1 MKKINQDT
9 AGSIFRRN
17 WRLIAFVVGL
27 IIIFWLVYVLRSVLL
42 PFICGLVLAYLLYP
56 IVSWL
61 ERKLPGKSR
70 WLSAR
75 RGSLI
80 AGLFIIILVVIGVLA
95 FYIVTGVASSFS
107 VLIKNAPQYFSE
119 GFQTLKGWLESFQ
132 RWLPP
137 EVQQQ
142 GGTGFQD
149 VGTILGNAVRSA
161 FGKGISYI
169 SGTFGLIIGFVALPV
184 FLFYVL
190 KDWEKL
196 SSGFYSAFSPQ
207 MAEHVRGV
215 VGVVNKVLGR
225 WIRAQLVL
233 SATVAVLCF
242 IGLAA
247 LGITLAP
254 ALAVLQ
260 GIMEFVPILGP
271 WIGGAV
277 GVIVILAIAPQK
289 IIWAIGIYLVVQLL
303 ENILLVP
310 RIHGGYLRV
319 HPAIILVLLPLGAY
333 IAGLWGII
341 LIIPLTATAVEIYKY
356 VRDSLKADEIQQPA
370 EQ

>member
-1 MKKINQDT
+1 MKKIKQDT

-17 WRLIAFVVGL
+17 WRLIAFVAGL
-27 IIIFWLVYVLRSVLL
+27 IIVFWLVYILRSVLL
-42 PFICGLVLAYLLYP
+42 PFICGLVLAYLLLP

-61 ERKLPGKSR
+61 EKKLPVKSR

-75 RGSLI
+75 RASLI
-80 AGLFIIILVVIGVLA
+80 AGLFIVILVIVGVLA
-95 FYIVTGVASSFS
+95 FYIATGVASSFS
-107 VLIKNAPQYFSE
+107 ILVKNAPQYFSE
-119 GFQTLKGWLESFQ
+119 GLQTLRRWLESFQ
-132 RWLPP
+132 LWLPP
-137 EVQQQ
+137 EVQ
-142 GGTGFQD
+142 GGMSFQNI
-149 VGTILGNAVRSA
+149 GTILGDAMRNA

-169 SGTFGLIIGFVALPV
+169 TGTFGLILGFVALPV

-196 SSGFYSAFSPQ
+196 SSSFYSAFSPR
-207 MAEHVRGV
+207 MTEHVRGV
-215 VGVVNKVLGR
+215 VGVINKVLGR

-233 SATVAVLCF
+233 SAAVAVLCF

-271 WIGGAV
+271 WIGGII

-289 IIWAIGIYLVVQLL
+289 VIWAIIIYFAVQLL
-303 ENILLVP
+303 ENIFLVP
-310 RIHGGYLRV
+310 RIHGGYLKI

-341 LIIPLTATAVEIYKY
+341 LIVPLTATAVEIYKY
-356 VRDSLKADEIQQPA
+356 VRDSLRADEIQQTT

>member
-1 MKKINQDT
+1 M
-9 AGSIFRRN
+9 
-17 WRLIAFVVGL
+17 
-27 IIIFWLVYVLRSVLL
+27 L

-61 ERKLPGKSR
+61 ERRLPGKSR

-75 RGSLI
+75 RASLI
-80 AGLFIIILVVIGVLA
+80 AGLFIIILVVVGMLA
-95 FYIVTGVASSFS
+95 FYIITGVVSSFS
-107 VLIKNAPQYFSE
+107 ILLKNAPQYFSE
-119 GFQTLKGWLESFQ
+119 GLQTLRGWLEGFQ

-137 EVQQQ
+137 EIQQQ
-142 GGTGFQD
+142 VGGSSQD
-149 VGTILGNAVRSA
+149 VGTILGNALRSA

-169 SGTFGLIIGFVALPV
+169 SSSFGLILGFVALPV

-215 VGVVNKVLGR
+215 VAVIDKVLGR

-233 SATVAVLCF
+233 SAVVAVMSF

-277 GVIVILAIAPQK
+277 GVIVTLAIAPEK
-289 IIWAIGIYLVVQLL
+289 VIGVAVVYLAVQLL
-303 ENILLVP
+303 ENIFLVP
-310 RIHGGYLRV
+310 RIHGGYLKI
-319 HPAIILVLLPLGAY
+319 HPAMILVLLPLGAY

-341 LIIPLTATAVEIYKY
+341 LVVPLTATVVEIYKY
-356 VRDSLKADEIQQPA
+356 VRQSLMAQEIQQA
-370 EQ
+370 SE

>member
-1 MKKINQDT
+1 MFKRQ
-9 AGSIFRRN
+9 
-17 WRLIAFVVGL
+17 WRLIIVILGI
-27 IIIFWLVYVLRSVLL
+27 IIIFLLLYVFRSVML
-42 PFICGLVLAYLLYP
+42 PFICGLILAYLLYP

-61 ERKLPGKSR
+61 ERRLPGKSR

-75 RGSLI
+75 RASLI
-80 AGLFIIILVVIGVLA
+80 AGLFIIILVVVGMLA
-95 FYIVTGVASSFS
+95 FYIITGVVSSFS
-107 VLIKNAPQYFSE
+107 ILLKNAPQYFSE
-119 GFQTLKGWLESFQ
+119 GLQTLRGWLEGFQ

-137 EVQQQ
+137 EIQQQ
-142 GGTGFQD
+142 VGGSSQD
-149 VGTILGNAVRSA
+149 VGTILGNALRSA

-169 SGTFGLIIGFVALPV
+169 SGSFGLILGFVALPV

-215 VGVVNKVLGR
+215 VAVIDKVLGR

-233 SATVAVLCF
+233 SAVVAVLSF

-277 GVIVILAIAPQK
+277 GVIVTLAIAPEK
-289 IIWAIGIYLVVQLL
+289 VIGVAVVYLAVQLL
-303 ENILLVP
+303 ENIFLVP
-310 RIHGGYLRV
+310 RIHGGYLKI
-319 HPAIILVLLPLGAY
+319 HPAMILVLLPLGAY

-341 LIIPLTATAVEIYKY
+341 LVVPLTATVVEIYKY
-356 VRDSLKADEIQQPA
+356 VRQSLMAQEIQQA
-370 EQ
+370 SE

>member
-1 MKKINQDT
+1 M
-9 AGSIFRRN
+9 
-17 WRLIAFVVGL
+17 
-27 IIIFWLVYVLRSVLL
+27 L
-42 PFICGLVLAYLLYP
+42 PFICGLILAYLLYP

-61 ERKLPGKSR
+61 ERRLPGKSR

-75 RGSLI
+75 RASLI
-80 AGLFIIILVVIGVLA
+80 AGLFIIILVVVGLFT
-95 FYIVTGVASSFS
+95 FYIITGVVSSFS
-107 VLIKNAPQYFSE
+107 ILLKNAPQYFSE
-119 GFQTLKGWLESFQ
+119 GLQTLRGWLEGFQ

-137 EVQQQ
+137 EIQQQ
-142 GGTGFQD
+142 VGGSSQD
-149 VGTILGNAVRSA
+149 VGTILGNALRSA

-169 SGTFGLIIGFVALPV
+169 SSSFGLILGFVALPV

-215 VGVVNKVLGR
+215 VAVIDKVLGR

-233 SATVAVLCF
+233 SAVVAVLSF

-277 GVIVILAIAPQK
+277 GVIVTLAIAPEK
-289 IIWAIGIYLVVQLL
+289 VIGVAVVYLAVQLL
-303 ENILLVP
+303 ENIFLVP
-310 RIHGGYLRV
+310 RIHGGYLKI
-319 HPAIILVLLPLGAY
+319 HPAMILVLLPLGAY

-341 LIIPLTATAVEIYKY
+341 LVVPLTATVVEIYKY
-356 VRDSLKADEIQQPA
+356 VRQSLMAQEIQQA
-370 EQ
+370 SE

>member
-1 MKKINQDT
+1 MFKRQ
-9 AGSIFRRN
+9 
-17 WRLIAFVVGL
+17 WRLITVILGI
-27 IIIFWLVYVLRSVLL
+27 IIIFLLLYVFRSVML

-61 ERKLPGKSR
+61 ERRLPGKSR

-75 RGSLI
+75 RASLI
-80 AGLFIIILVVIGVLA
+80 AGLFIIILVVVGLFT
-95 FYIVTGVASSFS
+95 FYIITGVVSSFS
-107 VLIKNAPQYFSE
+107 ILLKNAPQYFSE
-119 GFQTLKGWLESFQ
+119 GLQTLRGWLEGFQ

-137 EVQQQ
+137 EIQQQ
-142 GGTGFQD
+142 VGGSSQD
-149 VGTILGNAVRSA
+149 VGTILGNALRSA

-169 SGTFGLIIGFVALPV
+169 SGSFGLILGFVALPV

-215 VGVVNKVLGR
+215 VAVIDKVLGR

-233 SATVAVLCF
+233 SAVVAVLSF

-277 GVIVILAIAPQK
+277 GVIVTLAIAPEK
-289 IIWAIGIYLVVQLL
+289 VIGVAVVYLAVQLL
-303 ENILLVP
+303 ENIFLVP
-310 RIHGGYLRV
+310 RIHGGYLKI
-319 HPAIILVLLPLGAY
+319 HPAMILVLLPLGAY

-341 LIIPLTATAVEIYKY
+341 LVVPLTATVVEIYKY
-356 VRDSLKADEIQQPA
+356 VRQSLMAQEIQQA
-370 EQ
+370 SE

>member
-1 MKKINQDT
+1 MFKRQ
-9 AGSIFRRN
+9 
-17 WRLIAFVVGL
+17 WRLIIVILGI
-27 IIIFWLVYVLRSVLL
+27 IIIFLLLYVFRSVML

-61 ERKLPGKSR
+61 ERRLPGKSR

-75 RGSLI
+75 RASLI
-80 AGLFIIILVVIGVLA
+80 AGLFIIILVVVGMLA
-95 FYIVTGVASSFS
+95 FYIITGVVSSFS
-107 VLIKNAPQYFSE
+107 ILLKNAPQYFSE
-119 GFQTLKGWLESFQ
+119 GLQTLRGWLEGFQ

-137 EVQQQ
+137 EIQQQ
-142 GGTGFQD
+142 VGGSSQD
-149 VGTILGNAVRSA
+149 VGTILGNALRSA

-169 SGTFGLIIGFVALPV
+169 SSSFGLILGFVALPV

-215 VGVVNKVLGR
+215 VAVIDKVLGR

-233 SATVAVLCF
+233 SAVVAVMSF

-277 GVIVILAIAPQK
+277 GVIVTLAIAPEK
-289 IIWAIGIYLVVQLL
+289 VIGVAVVYLAVQLL
-303 ENILLVP
+303 ENIFLVP
-310 RIHGGYLRV
+310 RIHGGYLKI
-319 HPAIILVLLPLGAY
+319 HPAMILVLLPLGAY

-341 LIIPLTATAVEIYKY
+341 LVVPLTATVVEIYKY
-356 VRDSLKADEIQQPA
+356 VRQSLMAQEIQQA
-370 EQ
+370 SE

>member
-1 MKKINQDT
+1 MFKRQ
-9 AGSIFRRN
+9 
-17 WRLIAFVVGL
+17 WRLIIVLLGI
-27 IIIFWLVYVLRSVLL
+27 IIIFLLLYVFRSVML

-61 ERKLPGKSR
+61 ERRLPGKSR

-75 RGSLI
+75 RASLI
-80 AGLFIIILVVIGVLA
+80 AGLFIIILVVVGLFT
-95 FYIVTGVASSFS
+95 FYIITGVVSSFS
-107 VLIKNAPQYFSE
+107 ILLKNAPQYFSE
-119 GFQTLKGWLESFQ
+119 GLQTLRGWLEGFQ

-137 EVQQQ
+137 EIQQQ
-142 GGTGFQD
+142 VGGSSQD
-149 VGTILGNAVRSA
+149 VGTILGNALRST

-169 SGTFGLIIGFVALPV
+169 SGTFGLILGFVALPV

-215 VGVVNKVLGR
+215 VAVIDKVLGR

-233 SATVAVLCF
+233 SAVVAVMSF

-277 GVIVILAIAPQK
+277 GVIVTLAIAPEK
-289 IIWAIGIYLVVQLL
+289 VIGVAVVYLAVQLL
-303 ENILLVP
+303 ENIFLVP
-310 RIHGGYLRV
+310 RIHGGYLKI
-319 HPAIILVLLPLGAY
+319 HPAMILVLLPLGAY

-341 LIIPLTATAVEIYKY
+341 LVVPLTATVVEIYKY
-356 VRDSLKADEIQQPA
+356 VRQSLMAQEIQQA
-370 EQ
+370 SE

>member
-1 MKKINQDT
+1 MFKRQ
-9 AGSIFRRN
+9 
-17 WRLIAFVVGL
+17 WRLIIVILGI
-27 IIIFWLVYVLRSVLL
+27 IIIFLLLYVFRSVML
-42 PFICGLVLAYLLYP
+42 PFICGLILAYLLYP

-61 ERKLPGKSR
+61 ERRLPGKSR

-75 RGSLI
+75 RASLI
-80 AGLFIIILVVIGVLA
+80 AGLFIIILVVVGLFT
-95 FYIVTGVASSFS
+95 FYIITGVVSSFS
-107 VLIKNAPQYFSE
+107 ILLKNAPQYFSE
-119 GFQTLKGWLESFQ
+119 GLQTLRGWLEGFQ

-137 EVQQQ
+137 EIQQQ
-142 GGTGFQD
+142 VGGSSQD
-149 VGTILGNAVRSA
+149 VGTILGNALRSA

-169 SGTFGLIIGFVALPV
+169 SSSFGLILGFVALPV

-215 VGVVNKVLGR
+215 VSVIDKVLGR

-233 SATVAVLCF
+233 SAVVAVMSF

-277 GVIVILAIAPQK
+277 GVIVTLAIAPEK
-289 IIWAIGIYLVVQLL
+289 VIGVAVVYLAVQLL
-303 ENILLVP
+303 ENIFLVP
-310 RIHGGYLRV
+310 RIHGGYLKI
-319 HPAIILVLLPLGAY
+319 HPAMILVLLPLGAY

-341 LIIPLTATAVEIYKY
+341 LVVPLTATVVEIYKY
-356 VRDSLKADEIQQPA
+356 VRQSLMAQEIQQA
-370 EQ
+370 SE

>member
-1 MKKINQDT
+1 MFKRQ
-9 AGSIFRRN
+9 
-17 WRLIAFVVGL
+17 WRLIIVILGI
-27 IIIFWLVYVLRSVLL
+27 IIIFLLLYVFRSVML

-61 ERKLPGKSR
+61 ERRLPGKSR

-75 RGSLI
+75 RASLI
-80 AGLFIIILVVIGVLA
+80 AGLFIIILVVVGLFT
-95 FYIVTGVASSFS
+95 FYIITGVVSSFS
-107 VLIKNAPQYFSE
+107 ILLKNAPQYFSE
-119 GFQTLKGWLESFQ
+119 GLQTLRGWLEGFQ

-137 EVQQQ
+137 EIQQQ
-142 GGTGFQD
+142 VGGSSQD
-149 VGTILGNAVRSA
+149 VGTILGNALRSA

-169 SGTFGLIIGFVALPV
+169 SGSFGLILGFVALPV

-196 SSGFYSAFSPQ
+196 SSGFYSAFSQQ

-215 VGVVNKVLGR
+215 VAVIDKVLGR

-233 SATVAVLCF
+233 SAVVAVLSF

-254 ALAVLQ
+254 ALAALQ

-277 GVIVILAIAPQK
+277 GVIVTLAIAPEK
-289 IIWAIGIYLVVQLL
+289 VIGVAVVYLAVQLL
-303 ENILLVP
+303 ENIFLVP
-310 RIHGGYLRV
+310 RIHGGYLKI
-319 HPAIILVLLPLGAY
+319 HPAMILVLLPLGAY

-341 LIIPLTATAVEIYKY
+341 LVVPLTATVIEIYKY
-356 VRDSLKADEIQQPA
+356 VRQSLMAQEIQRA
-370 EQ
+370 SE

>member
-1 MKKINQDT
+1 MKRTKQDT

-17 WRLIAFVVGL
+17 WRLIVFVSG
-27 IIIFWLVYVLRSVLL
+27 IIIAFWLVYILRSVLL

-75 RGSLI
+75 RASLV
-80 AGLFIIILVVIGVLA
+80 AGLFIIILVVVGILA
-95 FYIVTGVASSFS
+95 FYIVTGVVSSFS
-107 VLIKNAPQYFSE
+107 ILIKNAPQYFSE
-119 GFQTLKGWLESFQ
+119 GLHTLRDWLEGFQ
-132 RWLPP
+132 QWLPP
-137 EVQQQ
+137 ELQQA
-142 GGTGFQD
+142 GGGQD
-149 VGTILGNAVRSA
+149 VGTILGNAMRSA

-169 SGTFGLIIGFVALPV
+169 SGTFGLILGFVALPV
-184 FLFYVL
+184 FLFYIL

-207 MAEHVRGV
+207 MARHVRGV
-215 VGVVNKVLGR
+215 VAVIDKVLGR

-233 SATVAVLCF
+233 SAAVAVLTF

-289 IIWAIGIYLVVQLL
+289 VIWAIGIYLVVQLL
-303 ENILLVP
+303 ENIFLVP
-310 RIHGGYLRV
+310 RIHGGYLRI
-319 HPAIILVLLPLGAY
+319 HPAIILVLLTVGAF

-341 LIIPLTATAVEIYKY
+341 LIVPLTATIVEIYKY
-356 VRDSLKADEIQQPA
+356 VRDNLKVDEGQQA
-370 EQ
+370 A

>member
-1 MKKINQDT
+1 MFKRQ
-9 AGSIFRRN
+9 
-17 WRLIAFVVGL
+17 WRLIIVILGI
-27 IIIFWLVYVLRSVLL
+27 IIIFLLLYVFRSVML

-61 ERKLPGKSR
+61 ERRLPGKSR

-75 RGSLI
+75 RASLI
-80 AGLFIIILVVIGVLA
+80 AGLFIIILVVVGILA
-95 FYIVTGVASSFS
+95 FYIITGVVSSFS
-107 VLIKNAPQYFSE
+107 ILLKNAPQYFSE
-119 GFQTLKGWLESFQ
+119 GLQTLRGWLEGFQ

-137 EVQQQ
+137 EIQQQ
-142 GGTGFQD
+142 VGGSSQD
-149 VGTILGNAVRSA
+149 VGTILGNAMRSA
-161 FGKGISYI
+161 FGKGISYV
-169 SGTFGLIIGFVALPV
+169 SSTFGLILGFVALPV

-215 VGVVNKVLGR
+215 VAVIDKVLGR

-233 SATVAVLCF
+233 SAVVAVMSF

-277 GVIVILAIAPQK
+277 GVIVTLAIAPEK
-289 IIWAIGIYLVVQLL
+289 VIWVAVVYLAVQLL
-303 ENILLVP
+303 ENIFLVP
-310 RIHGGYLRV
+310 RIHGGYLKI
-319 HPAIILVLLPLGAY
+319 HPAMILVLLPLGAY

-341 LIIPLTATAVEIYKY
+341 LVVPLTATVVEIYKY
-356 VRDSLKADEIQQPA
+356 VRQSLMAQEIQQA
-370 EQ
+370 SE

>member
-1 MKKINQDT
+1 MFKRQ
-9 AGSIFRRN
+9 
-17 WRLIAFVVGL
+17 WRLIIVILGI
-27 IIIFWLVYVLRSVLL
+27 IIIFLLLYVFRSVML

-61 ERKLPGKSR
+61 ERRLPGKSR

-75 RGSLI
+75 RASLI
-80 AGLFIIILVVIGVLA
+80 AGLFIIILVVVGLFT
-95 FYIVTGVASSFS
+95 FYIITGVVSSFS
-107 VLIKNAPQYFSE
+107 ILLKNAPQYFSE
-119 GFQTLKGWLESFQ
+119 GLQTLRGWLEGFQ

-137 EVQQQ
+137 EIQQQ
-142 GGTGFQD
+142 VGGSSQD
-149 VGTILGNAVRSA
+149 VGTILGNALRSA

-169 SGTFGLIIGFVALPV
+169 SSSFGLILGFVALPV

-215 VGVVNKVLGR
+215 VAVIDKVLGR

-233 SATVAVLCF
+233 SAVVAVLSF

-277 GVIVILAIAPQK
+277 GVIVTLAIAPEK
-289 IIWAIGIYLVVQLL
+289 VIGVAVVYLAVQLL
-303 ENILLVP
+303 ENIFLVP
-310 RIHGGYLRV
+310 RIHGGYLKI
-319 HPAIILVLLPLGAY
+319 HPAMILVLLPLGAY

-341 LIIPLTATAVEIYKY
+341 LVVPLTATVVEIYKY
-356 VRDSLKADEIQQPA
+356 VRQSLMAQEIQQA
-370 EQ
+370 SE

>member
-1 MKKINQDT
+1 MKKIKQDT

-17 WRLIAFVVGL
+17 WRLIVFVLG
-27 IIIFWLVYVLRSVLL
+27 IIITFWFVYIFRSVLL
-42 PFICGLVLAYLLYP
+42 PFICGLVLAYLLHP

-75 RGSLI
+75 RGSFI
-80 AGLFIIILVVIGVLA
+80 AGLFIIILVVVGILA
-95 FYIVTGVASSFS
+95 FYIVTGVVSSFS
-107 VLIKNAPQYFSE
+107 ILVKNAPQYFSE
-119 GFQTLKGWLESFQ
+119 GFQTLKGWLEGFQ

-137 EVQQQ
+137 EMQQA
-142 GGTGFQD
+142 GGFQD
-149 VGTILGNAVRSA
+149 AGTILGNAMRSA
-161 FGKGISYI
+161 FGKGLLYI
-169 SGTFGLIIGFVALPV
+169 SGTFGLILGFVALPV
-184 FLFYVL
+184 FLFYIL
-190 KDWEKL
+190 KDWQKL

-215 VGVVNKVLGR
+215 VGVINTVMGR

-233 SATVAVLCF
+233 SAAVAVLCF

-260 GIMEFVPILGP
+260 GIMEFIPILGP

-289 IIWAIGIYLVVQLL
+289 VIWAIGIYLVVQLL
-303 ENILLVP
+303 ENIFLVP
-310 RIHGGYLRV
+310 RIHGGYLRI
-319 HPAIILVLLPLGAY
+319 HPALILVLLALGAY

-341 LIIPLTATAVEIYKY
+341 LIVPLTATVVEIYKY
-356 VRDSLKADEIQQPA
+356 VRDNLKADEIQQPA

>member
-1 MKKINQDT
+1 MFKRQ
-9 AGSIFRRN
+9 
-17 WRLIAFVVGL
+17 WRLIIVILGI
-27 IIIFWLVYVLRSVLL
+27 IIIFLLLYVFRSVML

-61 ERKLPGKSR
+61 ERRLPGKSR

-75 RGSLI
+75 RASLI
-80 AGLFIIILVVIGVLA
+80 AGLFIIILVVVGLFT
-95 FYIVTGVASSFS
+95 FYIITGVVSSFS
-107 VLIKNAPQYFSE
+107 ILLKNAPQYFSE
-119 GFQTLKGWLESFQ
+119 GLQTLRGWLEGFQ

-137 EVQQQ
+137 EIQQQ
-142 GGTGFQD
+142 VGGSSQD
-149 VGTILGNAVRSA
+149 VGTILGNALRSA

-169 SGTFGLIIGFVALPV
+169 SSSFGLILGFVALPV

-215 VGVVNKVLGR
+215 VAVIDKVLGR

-233 SATVAVLCF
+233 SAVVAVMSF

-277 GVIVILAIAPQK
+277 GVIVTLAIAPEK
-289 IIWAIGIYLVVQLL
+289 VIGVAVVYLAVQLL
-303 ENILLVP
+303 ENIFLVP
-310 RIHGGYLRV
+310 RIHGGYLKI
-319 HPAIILVLLPLGAY
+319 HPAMILVLLPLGAY

-341 LIIPLTATAVEIYKY
+341 LVVPLTATVVEIYKY
-356 VRDSLKADEIQQPA
+356 VRQSLMAQEIQQA
-370 EQ
+370 SE

>member
-1 MKKINQDT
+1 MKKTKQDT
-9 AGSIFRRN
+9 AVSVFRRN

-27 IIIFWLVYVLRSVLL
+27 IIVFLLVYILRSVLL

-61 ERKLPGKSR
+61 ERKLPVKSR

-75 RGSLI
+75 RASLI
-80 AGLFIIILVVIGVLA
+80 AGLFIVILVVVGVLA
-95 FYIVTGVASSFS
+95 FYIATGVASSFS
-107 VLIKNAPQYFSE
+107 LLIKNAPQYFSE
-119 GFQTLKGWLESFQ
+119 GLQTLRGWFESFQ

-137 EVQQQ
+137 EVHQ
-142 GGTGFQD
+142 GGMTFED
-149 VGTILGNAVRSA
+149 IGTILGDAMRNA
-161 FGKGISYI
+161 FGEGISYI
-169 SGTFGLIIGFVALPV
+169 SGTFGLILGFVALPV
-184 FLFYVL
+184 FLFYIL

-196 SSGFYSAFSPQ
+196 SSGFYSAFSTR

-215 VGVVNKVLGR
+215 VGVINKVLGR

-271 WIGGAV
+271 WIGGAI

-289 IIWAIGIYLVVQLL
+289 VIWAIGIYLVVQLL
-303 ENILLVP
+303 ENIFLVP
-310 RIHGGYLRV
+310 RIHGGYLRI
-319 HPAIILVLLPLGAY
+319 HPALILVLLPLGAY

-341 LIIPLTATAVEIYKY
+341 LIVPLTATAVEIYKY
-356 VRDSLKADEIQQPA
+356 VRDSIRADEIRQTT

>member
-1 MKKINQDT
+1 LET
-9 AGSIFRRN
+9 SRSSIFKRQ
-17 WRLIAFVVGL
+17 WRLIIVILGI
-27 IIIFWLVYVLRSVLL
+27 IIIFLLLYVFRSVML

-61 ERKLPGKSR
+61 ERRLPGKSR

-75 RGSLI
+75 RASLI
-80 AGLFIIILVVIGVLA
+80 AGLFIIILVVVGLFT
-95 FYIVTGVASSFS
+95 FYIITGVVSSFS
-107 VLIKNAPQYFSE
+107 ILLKNAPQYFSE
-119 GFQTLKGWLESFQ
+119 GLQTLRGWLEGFQ

-137 EVQQQ
+137 EIQQQ
-142 GGTGFQD
+142 VGGSSQD
-149 VGTILGNAVRSA
+149 VGTILGNALRSA

-169 SGTFGLIIGFVALPV
+169 SGSFGLILGFVALPV

-196 SSGFYSAFSPQ
+196 SSGFYSAFSLQ

-215 VGVVNKVLGR
+215 VAVIDKVLGR

-233 SATVAVLCF
+233 SAVVAVLSF

-277 GVIVILAIAPQK
+277 GVIVTLAIAPQK
-289 IIWAIGIYLVVQLL
+289 VIGVAVVYLAVQLL
-303 ENILLVP
+303 ENIFLVP
-310 RIHGGYLRV
+310 RIHGGYLKI
-319 HPAIILVLLPLGAY
+319 HPAMILVLLPLGAY

-341 LIIPLTATAVEIYKY
+341 LVVPLTATVIEIYKY
-356 VRDSLKADEIQQPA
+356 VRQSLMAQEIQQA
-370 EQ
+370 SE

>member
-1 MKKINQDT
+1 MFKRQ
-9 AGSIFRRN
+9 
-17 WRLIAFVVGL
+17 WRLITVILGI
-27 IIIFWLVYVLRSVLL
+27 IIIFLLLYVFRSVML
-42 PFICGLVLAYLLYP
+42 PFICGLILAYLLYP

-61 ERKLPGKSR
+61 ERRLPGKSR

-75 RGSLI
+75 RASLI
-80 AGLFIIILVVIGVLA
+80 AGLFIIILVVVGLFT
-95 FYIVTGVASSFS
+95 FYIITGVVSSFS
-107 VLIKNAPQYFSE
+107 ILLKNAPQYFSE
-119 GFQTLKGWLESFQ
+119 GLQTLRGWLEGFQ

-137 EVQQQ
+137 EIQQQ
-142 GGTGFQD
+142 VGGSSQD
-149 VGTILGNAVRSA
+149 VGTILGNALRSA

-169 SGTFGLIIGFVALPV
+169 SSSFGLILGFVALPV

-215 VGVVNKVLGR
+215 VAVIDKVLGR

-233 SATVAVLCF
+233 SAVVAVMSF

-277 GVIVILAIAPQK
+277 GVIVTLAIAPEK
-289 IIWAIGIYLVVQLL
+289 VIGVAVVYLAVQLL
-303 ENILLVP
+303 ENIFLVP
-310 RIHGGYLRV
+310 RIHGGYLKI
-319 HPAIILVLLPLGAY
+319 HPAMILVLLPLGAY

-341 LIIPLTATAVEIYKY
+341 LVVPLTATVVEIYKY
-356 VRDSLKADEIQQPA
+356 VRQSLMAQEIQQA
-370 EQ
+370 SE

>member
-1 MKKINQDT
+1 M
-9 AGSIFRRN
+9 
-17 WRLIAFVVGL
+17 
-27 IIIFWLVYVLRSVLL
+27 L
-42 PFICGLVLAYLLYP
+42 PFICGLILAYLLYP

-61 ERKLPGKSR
+61 EGRLPGKSR

-75 RGSLI
+75 RASLI
-80 AGLFIIILVVIGVLA
+80 AGLFIIILVVVGLFT
-95 FYIVTGVASSFS
+95 FYIITGVVSSFS
-107 VLIKNAPQYFSE
+107 ILLKNAPQYFSE
-119 GFQTLKGWLESFQ
+119 GLQTLRGWLEGFQ

-137 EVQQQ
+137 EIQQQ
-142 GGTGFQD
+142 VGGSSQD
-149 VGTILGNAVRSA
+149 VGTILGNALRSA

-169 SGTFGLIIGFVALPV
+169 SSSFGLILGFVALPV

-215 VGVVNKVLGR
+215 VAVIDKVLGR

-233 SATVAVLCF
+233 SAVVAVLSF

-277 GVIVILAIAPQK
+277 GVIVTLAIAPEK
-289 IIWAIGIYLVVQLL
+289 VIGVAVVYLAVQLL
-303 ENILLVP
+303 ENIFLVP
-310 RIHGGYLRV
+310 RIHGGYLKI
-319 HPAIILVLLPLGAY
+319 HPAMILVLLPLGAY

-341 LIIPLTATAVEIYKY
+341 LVVPLTATVVEIYKY
-356 VRDSLKADEIQQPA
+356 VRQSLMAQEIQQA
-370 EQ
+370 SE

>member
-1 MKKINQDT
+1 LDT

-17 WRLIAFVVGL
+17 WRLIAFVLGL
-27 IIIFWLVYVLRSVLL
+27 LITFLLVYILRSVLL

-75 RGSLI
+75 RASLI
-80 AGLFIIILVVIGVLA
+80 AGLFIIILVVVGVFA

-119 GFQTLKGWLESFQ
+119 GFQTLKGWLEGFQ

-137 EVQQQ
+137 EIQQA
-142 GGTGFQD
+142 GGGFQD
-149 VGTILGNAVRSA
+149 AGTILGNAMRSA
-161 FGKGISYI
+161 FGKGFSYI
-169 SGTFGLIIGFVALPV
+169 SGTFGLILGFVALPV
-184 FLFYVL
+184 FLFYIL
-190 KDWEKL
+190 KDWQKL

-215 VGVVNKVLGR
+215 VGVINTVMGR

-233 SATVAVLCF
+233 SAVVAVLCY

-260 GIMEFVPILGP
+260 GIMEFIPILGP

-289 IIWAIGIYLVVQLL
+289 VIWAIGIYLVVQLL
-303 ENILLVP
+303 ENIFLVP
-310 RIHGGYLRV
+310 RIHGGYLRI
-319 HPAIILVLLPLGAY
+319 HPAIILVLLALGAY

-341 LIIPLTATAVEIYKY
+341 LIVPLTATVVEIYKY
-356 VRDSLKADEIQQPA
+356 VRDNLKADEGQQPA

>member
-1 MKKINQDT
+1 MFKRQ
-9 AGSIFRRN
+9 
-17 WRLIAFVVGL
+17 WRLIIVILGI
-27 IIIFWLVYVLRSVLL
+27 IIIFLLLYVFRSVML

-61 ERKLPGKSR
+61 ERRLPGKSR

-75 RGSLI
+75 RASLI
-80 AGLFIIILVVIGVLA
+80 AGLFIIILVVVGLFT
-95 FYIVTGVASSFS
+95 FYIITGVVSSFS
-107 VLIKNAPQYFSE
+107 ILLKNAPQYFSE
-119 GFQTLKGWLESFQ
+119 GLQTLRGWLEGFQ

-137 EVQQQ
+137 EIQQQ
-142 GGTGFQD
+142 VGGSSQD
-149 VGTILGNAVRSA
+149 VGTILGNALRST

-169 SGTFGLIIGFVALPV
+169 SGTFGLILGFIALPV

-196 SSGFYSAFSPQ
+196 SSGFYSAFPPQ

-215 VGVVNKVLGR
+215 VAVIDKVLGR

-233 SATVAVLCF
+233 SAVVAVLSF

-277 GVIVILAIAPQK
+277 GVIVTLAIAPEK
-289 IIWAIGIYLVVQLL
+289 VIGVAVVYLAVQLL
-303 ENILLVP
+303 ENIFLVP
-310 RIHGGYLRV
+310 RIHGGYLKI
-319 HPAIILVLLPLGAY
+319 HPAMILVLLPLGAY

-341 LIIPLTATAVEIYKY
+341 LVVPLTATVVEIYKY
-356 VRDSLKADEIQQPA
+356 VRQSLMAQEIQRA
-370 EQ
+370 SE

>member
-1 MKKINQDT
+1 MFKRQ
-9 AGSIFRRN
+9 
-17 WRLIAFVVGL
+17 WRLITVILGI
-27 IIIFWLVYVLRSVLL
+27 IIIFLLLYVFRSVML
-42 PFICGLVLAYLLYP
+42 PFICGLILAYLLYP

-61 ERKLPGKSR
+61 ERRLPGKSR

-75 RGSLI
+75 RASLI
-80 AGLFIIILVVIGVLA
+80 AGLFIIILVVVGLFT
-95 FYIVTGVASSFS
+95 FYIITGVVSSFS
-107 VLIKNAPQYFSE
+107 ILLKNAPQYFSE
-119 GFQTLKGWLESFQ
+119 GLQTLRGWLEGFQ

-137 EVQQQ
+137 EIQQQ
-142 GGTGFQD
+142 VGGSSQD
-149 VGTILGNAVRSA
+149 VGTILGNALRSA

-169 SGTFGLIIGFVALPV
+169 SSSFGLILGFVALPV

-215 VGVVNKVLGR
+215 VAVIDKVLGR

-233 SATVAVLCF
+233 SAVVAVLSF

-277 GVIVILAIAPQK
+277 GVIVTLAIAPEK
-289 IIWAIGIYLVVQLL
+289 VIGVAVVYLAVQLL
-303 ENILLVP
+303 ENIFLVP
-310 RIHGGYLRV
+310 RIHGGYLKI
-319 HPAIILVLLPLGAY
+319 HPAMILVLLPLGAY

-341 LIIPLTATAVEIYKY
+341 LVVPLTATVVEIYKY
-356 VRDSLKADEIQQPA
+356 VRQSLMAQEIQQA
-370 EQ
+370 SE